1 MITRLGVQ
9 KSLPIWR
16 TELKVHPKTTHA
28 GAQCIATA
36 QPLRACNSC
45 STGVGGGGTLGAG
58 RKDGAQEEPASLEE
72 EDPRASRTAPGK
84 QAGARAHVFPYRAEA
99 QPTATNKSEK
109 AAELKTESRTT
120 LPKLHKKKSEA
131 HESMA

>member
-36 QPLRACNSC
+36 QPISACNSC

-58 RKDGAQEEPASLEE
+58 RKDGAQEAPRRHPGASG
-72 EDPRASRTAPGK
+72 TATGK
-84 QAGARAHVFPYRAEA
+84 QAGARADIFSYWAKPR
-99 QPTATNKSEK
+99 PN
-109 AAELKTESRTT
+109 
-120 LPKLHKKKSEA
+120 
-131 HESMA
+131 